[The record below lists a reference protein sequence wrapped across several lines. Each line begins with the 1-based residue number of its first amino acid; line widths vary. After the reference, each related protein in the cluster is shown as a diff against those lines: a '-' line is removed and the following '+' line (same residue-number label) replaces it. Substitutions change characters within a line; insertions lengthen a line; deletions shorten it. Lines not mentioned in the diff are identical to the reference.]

1 MKPPTRGNIEMRTS
15 TTFLSVLA
23 MAAVAFPFQIVQA
36 QSTPQRTITSSQASG
51 AAAPG
56 TPDTIDNMLQQYREM
71 WGKMSPAQQKAFLD
85 SGGSTPE
92 QYERLIRTKGPS
104 AASNGGPGRQS
115 PADPRAAM
123 NALDSLTTS
132 LQDLNAIRDGN
143 LTRVQKD
150 GCPPEVAAR
159 LADLKARLA
168 QDEAELS
175 GVEAPVPA
183 ASQSKDRA
191 GAADPLA
198 IADDWYKRSP
208 QTRLETAN
216 RGMGNPSERS
226 GAPDPSDRE
235 ARLLSGVLPG
245 GTNTATPERR
255 VDAQS
260 PETLQRQKA
269 LEDEIARTKA
279 EISQLSAACTAIK
292 P

>member
-1 MKPPTRGNIEMRTS
+1 MRTN
-15 TTFLSVLA
+15 TNFVRLLA
-23 MAAVAFPFQIVQA
+23 MAAVAVPFQIAQA
-36 QSTPQRTITSSQASG
+36 QSTPQRTITASPAS
-51 AAAPG
+51 AAAVPG

-71 WGKMSPAQQKAFLD
+71 WRKMSPAQQKTFLD

-92 QYERLIRTKGPS
+92 QYERLLRTKGPS

-150 GCPPEVAAR
+150 GCPPEVGAR
-159 LADLKARLA
+159 LADLKARLL
-168 QDEAELS
+168 QDEAELT

-183 ASQSKDRA
+183 ASQSKDRG

-198 IADDWYKRSP
+198 IANDWYKRSP
-208 QTRLETAN
+208 QARSETAN

-226 GAPDPSDRE
+226 GAADPSDRE
-235 ARLLSGVLPG
+235 ARLLSGVLSG

-260 PETLQRQKA
+260 PETLRRQKA
-269 LEDEIARTKA
+269 LEDEIARTQA
-279 EISQLSAACTAIK
+279 EISQLSAACTAVK